1 MSRPSIFPDLNVFIL
16 LAYYKTPNNVIIS
29 PFTYFLALRCKYSRN
44 NLTELGVVGDNIKM
58 DVTEIQ
64 H

>member
-1 MSRPSIFPDLNVFIL
+1 MSRPFIFPDLIVFIL
-16 LAYYKTPNNVIIS
+16 LANYKTPNNVILS
-29 PFTYFLALRCKYSRN
+29 PFSYFLALRCKYSRN